1 MSVLEILR
9 ELECEL
15 HDPSTRRNRERLAQL
30 LHPAF
35 REFGRS
41 GAVGSREEV
50 IAHLLAETEPPK
62 VVAHG
67 FAVLELAPSAVLLT
81 YQSAHVSAAGSLE
94 RHANRASVWLREGSG
109 WQMVFHQGTPT
120 MASEHNAA

>member
-15 HDPSTRRNRERLAQL
+15 HEPSTRGNRERLAQL

-41 GAVGSREEV
+41 GGVGSREEV
-50 IAHLLAETEPPK
+50 VAHLLAETEPPK
-62 VVAHG
+62 VFARG
-67 FAVLELAPSAVLLT
+67 FAMVELAPSVVLLT
-81 YQSAHVSAAGSLE
+81 YQSAQVTGSGSLE
-94 RHANRASVWLREGSG
+94 RHTNRASVWLREGAG

-120 MASEHNAA
+120 TPFEHNAA

>member
-15 HDPSTRRNRERLAQL
+15 HEASTRGNRERLVQL

-50 IAHLLAETEPPK
+50 IAHLLAEAMPPK
-62 VVAHG
+62 VAAHG
-67 FAVLELAPSAVLLT
+67 FVVLELAPSVVLLT
-81 YQSAHVSAAGSLE
+81 YQTAHVSAAGSLE
-94 RHANRASVWLREGSG
+94 HHANRASVWVSEGSG

-120 MASEHNAA
+120 MPIQHNAA

>member
-1 MSVLEILR
+1 MSVLAILR

-15 HDPSTRRNRERLAQL
+15 HEPNTRGNRERLAQL

-41 GAVGSREEV
+41 GGVSSREEV
-50 IAHLLAETEPPK
+50 IAHLFAETERPR
-62 VVAHG
+62 VFAQG
-67 FAVLELAPSAVLLT
+67 FAVLELAPSVVLLT
-81 YQSAHVSAAGSLE
+81 YQSAHVSGAGVLE
-94 RHANRASVWLREGSG
+94 RHTNRASVWLREGSV

-120 MASEHNAA
+120 IPFQHNAA

>member
-15 HDPSTRRNRERLAQL
+15 HELSTRRNRERLAQL
-30 LHPAF
+30 LHPTF

-62 VVAHG
+62 VIAQG
-67 FAVLELAPSAVLLT
+67 FVVLELAPSVVLLT
-81 YQSAHVSAAGSLE
+81 YQSAHVSATGSLE
-94 RHANRASVWLREGSG
+94 RHANRASVWLREDSG
-109 WQMVFHQGTPT
+109 WRMVFHQGTPT
-120 MASEHNAA
+120 VPIQHNAA